1 MEDEPLDEYRH
12 GYEKAARFYNLFA
25 QNNDIPFYIDYAQK
39 MGSPILDL
47 AAGTGRVSIA
57 LAIAGF
63 EVTALESSKHM
74 VNEFKVQVA
83 SNPPEVAERITII
96 EGNMT
101 DFEISQRF
109 PLIIVPT
116 SFGHALTTDEQLS
129 LLSCVREH
137 LTEDGLFIVDLF
149 PGGVQP
155 RNASFEENPV
165 DIEDGLTVTRS
176 GVISTDPLR
185 QIMSLDLTFT
195 VRNKKSG
202 DIVEQ
207 IYQKSGVALVY
218 TREAELLVRASGM
231 RIISEYGDFTKKPY
245 SKHSGRRI
253 LILSKNEAED
263 VQ

>member
-1 MEDEPLDEYRH
+1 
-12 GYEKAARFYNLFA
+12 
-25 QNNDIPFYIDYAQK
+25 
-39 MGSPILDL
+39 
-47 AAGTGRVSIA
+47 
-57 LAIAGF
+57 
-63 EVTALESSKHM
+63 
-74 VNEFKVQVA
+74 
-83 SNPPEVAERITII
+83 
-96 EGNMT
+96 
-101 DFEISQRF
+101 SQRF